1 MGFRGA
7 ANGSRGALKGSRGAV
22 DGSTGAVDERQ
33 KALEELQMAIG
44 GAVLYVPERSCRVPY
59 NPIGVVE
66 GSKLQR
72 APMLHKSCRGA
83 VAGSRGAAEQL

>member
-1 MGFRGA
+1 M
-7 ANGSRGALKGSRGAV
+7 ALQELQSP
-22 DGSTGAVDERQ
+22 VDERQ

-44 GAVLYVPERSCRVPY
+44 GAVPYKPIGGVPY
-59 NPIGVVE
+59 KPIGVVE

-83 VAGSRGAAEQL
+83 VEGSRGAAEQL

>member
-1 MGFRGA
+1 M
-7 ANGSRGALKGSRGAV
+7 ALQELQSP
-22 DGSTGAVDERQ
+22 VDERQ

-44 GAVLYVPERSCRVPY
+44 GAVDVPERSCRVPY
-59 NPIGVVE
+59 KPIGVVE

-83 VAGSRGAAEQL
+83 VEGSRGAAEQL